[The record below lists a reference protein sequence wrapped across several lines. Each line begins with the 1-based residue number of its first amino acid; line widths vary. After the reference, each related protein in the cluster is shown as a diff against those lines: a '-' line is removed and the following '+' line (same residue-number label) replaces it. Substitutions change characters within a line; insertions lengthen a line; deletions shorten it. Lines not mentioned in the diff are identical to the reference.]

1 MNLSGI
7 IKSGSIILLTCFL
20 AILLTTF
27 TLFALNQAG
36 IISFTGVSGIV
47 ITYNLIINYL
57 GYSLLF
63 FFPILFGYFLFLTLL
78 KSKLSLNP
86 IQVLEEEEN
95 IQFNNKAVDMFITL
109 FFGVGVLFTA
119 WGLQNALVSAI
130 GGMNKVE
137 AGQLGAWGI
146 LQRLVNN
153 GILIALWTTI
163 VGGIGGYLMRLLKHF
178 LIGKQLINFSNLL
191 IDQDRDKLVNSLKE
205 VLKEK

>member
-191 IDQDRDKLVNSLKE
+191 IDQDRDKLVDSLKE

>member
-78 KSKLSLNP
+78 KSKLSLNL

-191 IDQDRDKLVNSLKE
+191 IDQDRDKLVDSLKE

>member
-78 KSKLSLNP
+78 KSKLSLNL
-86 IQVLEEEEN
+86 IQILEEEEN

>member
-178 LIGKQLINFSNLL
+178 LIGKQLISFSNLL